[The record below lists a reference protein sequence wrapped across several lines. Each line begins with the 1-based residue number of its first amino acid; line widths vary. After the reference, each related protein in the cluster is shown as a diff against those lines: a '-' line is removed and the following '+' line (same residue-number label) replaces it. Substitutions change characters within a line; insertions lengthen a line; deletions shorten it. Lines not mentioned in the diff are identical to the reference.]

1 MTSADERTGP
11 RAAAETGI
19 DPRTAEPIGEP
30 VPLSAP
36 GEAEAAAQAAA
47 RAAPALDRAG
57 RAFRAGLLR
66 AAGEAL
72 EARRAEIVRTADG
85 ETALGADRLGG
96 ELTRTVHQ
104 ARHFAEVLEEGS
116 YLEAAIDRAGG
127 TPLGPGPDL
136 RRMLV
141 PIGPVAVFGA
151 ANFPLAFSV
160 PGGDTVSALAAG
172 CPVVVKAHESH
183 PGTSRLAFEA
193 LAGAAERA
201 GAPEGVLGLVHGRE
215 AGAALVADPRIRAV
229 GFTGS
234 AAGGRALM
242 DIAAARPDPVP
253 FYGELSG
260 INPVV
265 VTEGAARARA
275 AGIAAGVLASVTGSG
290 GQLCTKPGLVF
301 VPSGP
306 AGDALVEAV
315 REGFAGAGEAV
326 LLNAGVRASYLAA
339 AERLAG
345 LPGVRVLAAGRDGR
359 GAEGFRAGPRLLSV
373 PAGRFGAE
381 AAEECFGPLTVLV
394 RYAGAEELAAALDRV
409 PGSLAAALHCDG
421 ETEAE
426 AAAELAGMLRERAG
440 RVVFGGFPT
449 GVRVSWAQ
457 THGGPWPS
465 ASAPYSSVGAS
476 AIRRFLRPVTWQ
488 DAPQWALPAELRD
501 GPAGVPRRVD
511 GRLEPA

>member
-1 MTSADERTGP
+1 MRTDEKAG
-11 RAAAETGI
+11 AAAADTAV
-19 DPRTAEPIGEP
+19 DPRTAEPFGEP
-30 VPLSAP
+30 VPLSGP
-36 GEAEAAAQAAA
+36 GEVAAAA
-47 RAAPALDRAG
+47 RAAAEAAPALDRAG

-72 EARRAEIVRTADG
+72 EARRAEITAVADR
-85 ETALGADRLGG
+85 ETALGADRLGA

-116 YLEAAIDRAGG
+116 YLEAAVDHAAD

-141 PIGPVAVFGA
+141 PLGPVAVFGA

-172 CPVVVKAHESH
+172 CPVVAKAHESH
-183 PGTSRLAFEA
+183 PQTSRLAFA
-193 LAGAAERA
+193 VLAGAAERA

-242 DIAAARPDPVP
+242 DAAAARPDPIP

-260 INPVV
+260 VNPVV
-265 VTEGAARARA
+265 VTAGAARTRGAE
-275 AGIAAGVLASVTGSG
+275 IAAGLVASVTGAG

-301 VPSGP
+301 VPAGRD
-306 AGDALVEAV
+306 GDALVEAV
-315 REGFAGAGEAV
+315 RAGFAAAGEAV
-326 LLNAGVRASYLAA
+326 LLNAGVHAGYLAA
-339 AERLAG
+339 ADRLAG
-345 LPGVRVLAAGRDGR
+345 LPGMRLLAAGRDGQ
-359 GAEGFRAGPRLLSV
+359 GAEGFRAAPRLLSV
-373 PAGRFGAE
+373 PAGRFTAE

-394 RYAGAEELAAALDRV
+394 RHAGAKELAAALGRV
-409 PGSLAAALHCDG
+409 PASLAAALHCDAD
-421 ETEAE
+421 AE
-426 AAAELAGMLRERAG
+426 PEEAAELAGVLRERAG

-449 GVRVSWAQ
+449 GVRASWAQ

-465 ASAPYSSVGAS
+465 ASAPHSSVGAS

-488 DAPQWALPAELRD
+488 GAPGWALPEELRD
-501 GPAGVPRRVD
+501 GPVDVPRRVD
-511 GRLEPA
+511 GRLVPP